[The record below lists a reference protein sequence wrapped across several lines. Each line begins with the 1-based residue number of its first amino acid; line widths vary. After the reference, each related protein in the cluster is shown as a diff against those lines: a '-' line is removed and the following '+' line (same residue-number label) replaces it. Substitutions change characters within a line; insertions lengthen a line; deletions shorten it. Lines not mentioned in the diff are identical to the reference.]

1 MSDGFASSRAAGI
14 PWQVLAQQVVMGP
27 TRLPS
32 SARAAQANLVVLTGE
47 SHNGW
52 AYELRSAGGAAG
64 VEYAGQSVASLG
76 IEKRFGGDPARIAA
90 DFLAA
95 NPALKWADTHRRG
108 YMVLT
113 LTRDRFEADY
123 VFLPSRNER
132 STRLLGTQKLVT
144 EREGNAV
151 LRG

>member
-64 VEYAGQSVASLG
+64 VEYAGQSVASL
-76 IEKRFGGDPARIAA
+76 A
-90 DFLAA
+90 
-95 NPALKWADTHRRG
+95 
-108 YMVLT
+108 
-113 LTRDRFEADY
+113 
-123 VFLPSRNER
+123 SRNG
-132 STRLLGTQKLVT
+132 SAGIRLGSRRTSWLPI
-144 EREGNAV
+144 
-151 LRG
+151 LR